1 MLIKITS
8 MQKRK
13 CHSGGI
19 FLDTGTMLDIKKDAF
34 SMTVLF
40 TVFSFFFLFFSF
52 SPLPA
57 QNHRLIYDQL
67 RKPQNAV
74 YYHVPIGLCEDYP
87 EETTTLEIIR
97 NDMELLK
104 RSGINLLRI
113 SFGWDGIEEAKDK
126 YNWRFWDDYVRMAV
140 DEYGITLIPYICYT
154 PSWNSTGDT
163 TNFWNH
169 TPKDYEQFGE
179 FVGILVNRYKD
190 RIKSWELW
198 NEPDIK
204 AYWSGTAEDLAKLV
218 KIGAEAVRKADP
230 TAIVVCP
237 GLAGHTEFTLA
248 LFKDYGISPYVDVV
262 NIHNYF
268 ETWNP
273 APIENIVPYVNTI
286 AGIVKQY
293 GNNQSIWMAEVG
305 YSTFRRD
312 GHVSNWSSAYY
323 DYEHTPKF
331 QAVQLIRT
339 LTLLLSTEKLAAIAW
354 YEIKDLPP
362 EDEVIGDVNNR
373 HLGVAYVDYKPKPAE
388 QALSFFNR
396 LFAQRSKCIDAQV
409 LIERTIGSDS
419 EVHCFQNEDG
429 SVIVVGWLKTK
440 VSGKQSDD
448 QSGNVKDARKESIA
462 LTLPMKL
469 AGRATLYDVL
479 GNAREFKSIERQTN
493 ATTLKE
499 VTLIGG
505 EIAIIKIM

>member
-1 MLIKITS
+1 MNAKTIAI
-8 MQKRK
+8 
-13 CHSGGI
+13 
-19 FLDTGTMLDIKKDAF
+19 A
-34 SMTVLF
+34 
-40 TVFSFFFLFFSF
+40 FLFLIFTFS
-52 SPLPA
+52 LAHA
-57 QNHRLIYDQL
+57 QNHKLIYDQL
-67 RKPQNAV
+67 RKPQDAV

-113 SFGWDGIEEAKDK
+113 SFGWDGIEEEKDK

-179 FVGILVNRYKD
+179 FVTDLVNRYKD
-190 RIKSWELW
+190 RIKFWELW

-204 AYWSGTAEDLAKLV
+204 AYWSGTAEELAKLV
-218 KIGAEAVRKADP
+218 KIGAAAVRKADSS
-230 TAIVVCP
+230 AIVVCP

-262 NIHNYF
+262 NIHNYY

-273 APIENIVPYVNTI
+273 SPIESVVPYVNTI
-286 AGIVKQY
+286 AGIIKQY

-305 YSTFRRD
+305 YSTFRRN
-312 GHVSNWSSAYY
+312 GHVSDWSSAYY

-388 QALSFFNR
+388 KALSFFNK
-396 LFAQRSKCIDAQV
+396 LFAQKNRCIDKQV
-409 LIERTIGSDS
+409 TVNRTNDSDS
-419 EVHCFQNEDG
+419 EIHSFENEDG
-429 SVIVVGWLKTK
+429 SVIVAGWLKTK
-440 VSGKQSDD
+440 IDGKRGEDKSGK
-448 QSGNVKDARKESIA
+448 VKDTRKETIE
-462 LTLPMKL
+462 LTLPKKL
-469 AGRATLYDVL
+469 TGKATLYDEL
-479 GNAREFKSIERQTN
+479 GNASEFKSITRQTN

-505 EIAIIKIM
+505 EIAIIKILK

>member
-1 MLIKITS
+1 MEPMRAKIIF
-8 MQKRK
+8 
-13 CHSGGI
+13 HSI
-19 FLDTGTMLDIKKDAF
+19 
-34 SMTVLF
+34 
-40 TVFSFFFLFFSF
+40 FFLLFSF
-52 SPLPA
+52 SPLLA

-67 RKPQNAV
+67 RKPQDTV

-113 SFGWDGIEEAKDK
+113 SFGWDGIEEEKDK

-179 FVGILVNRYKD
+179 FVTDLVNRYKD

-204 AYWSGTAEDLAKLV
+204 AYWSGTAEELAKLV
-218 KIGAEAVRKADP
+218 KIGSAAVRKADP
-230 TAIVVCP
+230 SAIVICP

-273 APIENIVPYVNTI
+273 SPIESIVPYVNTI
-286 AGIVKQY
+286 AGIIKQY

-305 YSTFRRD
+305 YSTFRRN
-312 GHVSNWSSAYY
+312 GHVSDWSSAYY

-362 EDEVIGDVNNR
+362 EEEVIGDVNNR

-388 QALSFFNR
+388 KALSFFNK
-396 LFAQRSKCIDAQV
+396 LFSQKNRCIDAQV
-409 LIERTIGSDS
+409 TIKRANDSDS
-419 EVHCFQNEDG
+419 EVHSFENEDG

-440 VSGKQSDD
+440 VAGKQSDD
-448 QSGNVKDARKESIA
+448 KSGKVKDTRKESLE

-469 AGRATLYDVL
+469 AGKATLYEEL
-479 GNAREFKSIERQTN
+479 GNAREFKSIERQAN
-493 ATTLKE
+493 ATTLKK
-499 VTLIGG
+499 VTLAGG